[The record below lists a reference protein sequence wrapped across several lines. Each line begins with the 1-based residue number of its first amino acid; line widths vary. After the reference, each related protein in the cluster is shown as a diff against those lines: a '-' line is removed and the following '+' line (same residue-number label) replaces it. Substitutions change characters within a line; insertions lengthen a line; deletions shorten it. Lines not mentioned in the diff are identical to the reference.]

1 MNQIQELLTNKEA
14 CNTLSIFLD
23 QYSLPAL
30 EQALHLYTNTHQ
42 AYICK
47 TKTSISKINIYDIFY
62 LEINK
67 HNITVHTQDG
77 TYQKYGSLSNE
88 LKHLAP
94 YGFVNC
100 NQSCIVSLNKIHTI
114 QHMDITLING
124 ETLHM
129 SRKYIPR
136 VLIAFS
142 QHKSSKMC

>member
-1 MNQIQELLTNKEA
+1 MNWIQELLTNKNA
-14 CNTLSIFLD
+14 YTTLSSFLN
-23 QYSLPAL
+23 QYGLTAL
-30 EQALHLYTNTHQ
+30 EQALHLYTDTHQ

-47 TKTSISKINIYDIFY
+47 TKTSISRINIYDIFY
-62 LEINK
+62 LEINR

-88 LKHLAP
+88 IKHLAP

-100 NQSCIVSLNKIHTI
+100 NQSCIVSLNKIRSI
-114 QHMDITLING
+114 QHTDIILIND

-129 SRKYIPR
+129 SRKYVPR

-142 QHKSSKMC
+142 QYKPSKIR